1 MLSDLIKNRKSVRKY
16 LNKPIPREVLKTIL
30 DAGYL
35 APSWMNSQPWKF
47 IAVENQ
53 ATKDILFE
61 LSNNQPQV
69 KNAAALIVCVGD
81 KNAWS
86 KEEFSQVL
94 LNKGIKKEGVE
105 KIFSI
110 PLLYPPLQGDNMTLL
125 RTVEQ
130 VTYGVSYMML
140 QAYDLGIDSC
150 IIGALFNEMTTKNP
164 EVEQK
169 AKEVLNLKEN
179 DVITT
184 IIALGYAKD
193 KEKTE
198 KQRKD
203 YNKVVFFEKID

>member
-16 LNKPIPREVLKTIL
+16 LNKPIPREDLKTIL